1 MHVLCQL
8 LHYVLDWA
16 NGLYRI
22 YNIHH
27 LLSRPRSLLPTS
39 DVSVPQ
45 NSEAYQKTYFM
56 RKGYELNVELAR
68 PVIFIEMFPLLLGLP
83 SMQWRML

>member
-1 MHVLCQL
+1 MQVLCQL

-16 NGLYRI
+16 NGPYRI
-22 YNIHH
+22 HNIHH
-27 LLSRPRSLLPTS
+27 LLSSPRNLLPTL

-45 NSEAYQKTYFM
+45 NSETHQKTYFM

-68 PVIFIEMFPLLLGLP
+68 PVSFIGMFPLLLGLP